1 MMKFIIKEYKVVII
15 IWAIF
20 FGLLIVEQGINN
32 YNKSVEQYNK
42 AHMTGKYYS
51 YTNNG
56 IGNELYEIDFSSGNT
71 FKAQQFKVWDNQKN
85 KAVSKYDKA
94 ELSGKY
100 KVKDDTVTLDFNNGA
115 KVKAEIE
122 YSNDDKDKESF
133 FVTSANGLKNVIGRK
148 TRFERRDLFDS
159 GFPEAAEYVTGD

>member
-1 MMKFIIKEYKVVII
+1 MKFIIKEYKVVII

-56 IGNELYEIDFSSGNT
+56 IGNELYEVDFSSGNT

-100 KVKDDTVTLDFNNGA
+100 KVNDDTVTLDFNNGA

-148 TRFERRDLFDS
+148 TRFERSDLFDS
-159 GFPEAAEYVTGD
+159 GFPEAAEYVTRD

>member
-56 IGNELYEIDFSSGNT
+56 IGNELYEVDFSSGNT
-71 FKAQQFKVWDNQKN
+71 FKAQQF
-85 KAVSKYDKA
+85 
-94 ELSGKY
+94 
-100 KVKDDTVTLDFNNGA
+100 
-115 KVKAEIE
+115 
-122 YSNDDKDKESF
+122 
-133 FVTSANGLKNVIGRK
+133 
-148 TRFERRDLFDS
+148 
-159 GFPEAAEYVTGD
+159 